1 MTKIRN
7 PLSIENVLSNMISK
21 LNEDEV
27 KNLTN
32 KSISHF
38 RKCSDPDDK
47 DHNLHLGDAIKL
59 DIIMQRNS
67 LGTPL
72 MDNFQIMLDEEF
84 KKVNS
89 FENLEN
95 TLLKVGGRV
104 GNLMDV
110 VQEAMD
116 PESPL
121 GKDLSK
127 KEKDLISKSFYE
139 DESENKVAE
148 ETLEY
153 EAKDLDELWTI
164 LGDED
169 YNDDIVMNYEAKS
182 HCTNTERDEIK
193 IVDENNKIVWSSN

>member
-47 DHNLHLGDAIKL
+47 DHNLYLGDAIKL

-72 MDNFQIMLDEEF
+72 MDNFQIMLDQEF

-104 GNLMDV
+104 GDLMDV
-110 VQEAMD
+110 VQEAMNPD
-116 PESPL
+116 SAL

-127 KEKDLISKSFYE
+127 KERDLINKSIIE
-139 DESENKVAE
+139 LE
-148 ETLEY
+148 EKI
-153 EAKDLDELWTI
+153 AKLKI
-164 LGDED
+164 
-169 YNDDIVMNYEAKS
+169 S
-182 HCTNTERDEIK
+182 IK
-193 IVDENNKIVWSSN
+193 

>member
-7 PLSIENVLSNMISK
+7 PLSIENVLSSMISK
-21 LNEDEV
+21 LDEDEV

-47 DHNLHLGDAIKL
+47 DHNLYLSDAIKL
-59 DIIMQRNS
+59 DLIMQRNS

-127 KEKDLISKSFYE
+127 REKDLISKSIIE
-139 DESENKVAE
+139 LE
-148 ETLEY
+148 EKI
-153 EAKDLDELWTI
+153 AKLK
-164 LGDED
+164 
-169 YNDDIVMNYEAKS
+169 MS
-182 HCTNTERDEIK
+182 IK
-193 IVDENNKIVWSSN
+193 

>member
-47 DHNLHLGDAIKL
+47 DHNLYLGDAIKL

-72 MDNFQIMLDEEF
+72 MDNFQVMLDEEF

-104 GNLMDV
+104 GDLMDV
-110 VQEAMD
+110 VQEAMNPD
-116 PESPL
+116 SAL

-127 KEKDLISKSFYE
+127 KEKDLINKSIIE
-139 DESENKVAE
+139 LE
-148 ETLEY
+148 EKI
-153 EAKDLDELWTI
+153 AI
-164 LGDED
+164 LK
-169 YNDDIVMNYEAKS
+169 IS
-182 HCTNTERDEIK
+182 IK
-193 IVDENNKIVWSSN
+193 

>member
-7 PLSIENVLSNMISK
+7 PLSIENVLSNMISE

-47 DHNLHLGDAIKL
+47 DHNLYLSDAIKL
-59 DIIMQRNS
+59 DVIMQRNS

-84 KKVNS
+84 KKINS

-104 GNLMDV
+104 GDLMDV
-110 VQEAMD
+110 VQEAMNPD
-116 PESPL
+116 SAL

-127 KEKDLISKSFYE
+127 KEKDLINKSIIE
-139 DESENKVAE
+139 LE
-148 ETLEY
+148 EKI
-153 EAKDLDELWTI
+153 AKLKI
-164 LGDED
+164 
-169 YNDDIVMNYEAKS
+169 S
-182 HCTNTERDEIK
+182 IK
-193 IVDENNKIVWSSN
+193 

>member
-7 PLSIENVLSNMISK
+7 PLSIENVLSNIISK
-21 LNEDEV
+21 LDEDEV

-47 DHNLHLGDAIKL
+47 DHNLYLSDAIKL
-59 DIIMQRNS
+59 DVIMQRNS

-127 KEKDLISKSFYE
+127 KEKDLISKSIIE
-139 DESENKVAE
+139 LE
-148 ETLEY
+148 EKI
-153 EAKDLDELWTI
+153 AKLK
-164 LGDED
+164 
-169 YNDDIVMNYEAKS
+169 MS
-182 HCTNTERDEIK
+182 IK
-193 IVDENNKIVWSSN
+193 

>member
-7 PLSIENVLSNMISK
+7 PLSIENVLSSMISK
-21 LNEDEV
+21 LDEDEV

-47 DHNLHLGDAIKL
+47 DHNLYLSDAIKL
-59 DIIMQRNS
+59 DVIMQRNS

-104 GNLMDV
+104 GDLMDV
-110 VQEAMD
+110 VQEAMN
-116 PESPL
+116 PNSAL

-127 KEKDLISKSFYE
+127 KEKDLINKSIIE
-139 DESENKVAE
+139 LE
-148 ETLEY
+148 EKI
-153 EAKDLDELWTI
+153 AKLKI
-164 LGDED
+164 
-169 YNDDIVMNYEAKS
+169 S
-182 HCTNTERDEIK
+182 IK
-193 IVDENNKIVWSSN
+193 

>member
-21 LNEDEV
+21 LDEDEV

-47 DHNLHLGDAIKL
+47 DHNLYLSDAIKL
-59 DIIMQRNS
+59 DIIMQRNY

-104 GNLMDV
+104 GDLMDV
-110 VQEAMD
+110 VQEAMNPD
-116 PESPL
+116 SAL

-127 KEKDLISKSFYE
+127 KEKDLINKSIIE
-139 DESENKVAE
+139 LE
-148 ETLEY
+148 EKI
-153 EAKDLDELWTI
+153 AKLKI
-164 LGDED
+164 
-169 YNDDIVMNYEAKS
+169 S
-182 HCTNTERDEIK
+182 IK
-193 IVDENNKIVWSSN
+193 

>member
-7 PLSIENVLSNMISK
+7 PLSIENVLSSMISK
-21 LNEDEV
+21 LDEDEV

-47 DHNLHLGDAIKL
+47 DHNLYLSDAIKL
-59 DIIMQRNS
+59 DVIMQRNS

-84 KKVNS
+84 KKINS

-104 GNLMDV
+104 GDLMDV
-110 VQEAMD
+110 VQEAMNPD
-116 PESPL
+116 SAL

-127 KEKDLISKSFYE
+127 KERDLINKSIIE
-139 DESENKVAE
+139 LE
-148 ETLEY
+148 EKI
-153 EAKDLDELWTI
+153 AKLKI
-164 LGDED
+164 
-169 YNDDIVMNYEAKS
+169 S
-182 HCTNTERDEIK
+182 IK
-193 IVDENNKIVWSSN
+193 

>member
-127 KEKDLISKSFYE
+127 KEKDLITKSIIE
-139 DESENKVAE
+139 LE
-148 ETLEY
+148 EKI
-153 EAKDLDELWTI
+153 AKLK
-164 LGDED
+164 
-169 YNDDIVMNYEAKS
+169 MS
-182 HCTNTERDEIK
+182 IK
-193 IVDENNKIVWSSN
+193 

>member
-7 PLSIENVLSNMISK
+7 PLSIENVLSSMISK
-21 LNEDEV
+21 LDEDEV

-47 DHNLHLGDAIKL
+47 DHNLYLSDAIKL
-59 DIIMQRNS
+59 DVIMQRNS

-127 KEKDLISKSFYE
+127 KEKDLIIKSIIE
-139 DESENKVAE
+139 LE
-148 ETLEY
+148 EKI
-153 EAKDLDELWTI
+153 AKL
-164 LGDED
+164 
-169 YNDDIVMNYEAKS
+169 
-182 HCTNTERDEIK
+182 K
-193 IVDENNKIVWSSN
+193 ISVK

>member
-21 LNEDEV
+21 LDEDEV

-47 DHNLHLGDAIKL
+47 DHNLYLSDAIKL
-59 DIIMQRNS
+59 DVIMQRNS

-127 KEKDLISKSFYE
+127 KEKDLINKSIIE
-139 DESENKVAE
+139 LE
-148 ETLEY
+148 EKI
-153 EAKDLDELWTI
+153 AKLKI
-164 LGDED
+164 
-169 YNDDIVMNYEAKS
+169 S
-182 HCTNTERDEIK
+182 IK
-193 IVDENNKIVWSSN
+193 

>member
-7 PLSIENVLSNMISK
+7 PLSIENVLSSMISK
-21 LNEDEV
+21 LDEDEV

-47 DHNLHLGDAIKL
+47 DHNLYLSDAIKL
-59 DIIMQRNS
+59 DVIMQRNS

-110 VQEAMD
+110 VQEAID

-127 KEKDLISKSFYE
+127 KEKDLISKSIIE
-139 DESENKVAE
+139 LE
-148 ETLEY
+148 EKI
-153 EAKDLDELWTI
+153 AKLK
-164 LGDED
+164 
-169 YNDDIVMNYEAKS
+169 MS
-182 HCTNTERDEIK
+182 IK
-193 IVDENNKIVWSSN
+193 

>member
-7 PLSIENVLSNMISK
+7 PLSIENVLSSMISK

-47 DHNLHLGDAIKL
+47 DHNLYLSDAIKL

-104 GNLMDV
+104 GDLMDV
-110 VQEAMD
+110 VQEAMNPD
-116 PESPL
+116 SAL

-127 KEKDLISKSFYE
+127 KERDLINKSIIE
-139 DESENKVAE
+139 LE
-148 ETLEY
+148 EKI
-153 EAKDLDELWTI
+153 AKLKI
-164 LGDED
+164 
-169 YNDDIVMNYEAKS
+169 S
-182 HCTNTERDEIK
+182 IK
-193 IVDENNKIVWSSN
+193 

>member
-1 MTKIRN
+1 MTKIRD
-7 PLSIENVLSNMISK
+7 PLTIENVLSNMISK
-21 LNEDEV
+21 LDEDEV

-47 DHNLHLGDAIKL
+47 DHNLYLSDAIKL

-72 MDNFQIMLDEEF
+72 IDNFQIMLNEEF

-104 GNLMDV
+104 GDLMDV
-110 VQEAMD
+110 VQEAMNPD
-116 PESPL
+116 SPL

-127 KEKDLISKSFYE
+127 KEKDLIFKSIIE
-139 DESENKVAE
+139 LE
-148 ETLEY
+148 EKI
-153 EAKDLDELWTI
+153 AKLK
-164 LGDED
+164 
-169 YNDDIVMNYEAKS
+169 MS
-182 HCTNTERDEIK
+182 IK
-193 IVDENNKIVWSSN
+193 

>member
-7 PLSIENVLSNMISK
+7 PLSIENVLSSMISK
-21 LNEDEV
+21 LDEDEV

-47 DHNLHLGDAIKL
+47 DHNLYLGDAIKL

-110 VQEAMD
+110 VQEAMG

-127 KEKDLISKSFYE
+127 KEKDLISKSIIE
-139 DESENKVAE
+139 LE
-148 ETLEY
+148 EKI
-153 EAKDLDELWTI
+153 AKLK
-164 LGDED
+164 
-169 YNDDIVMNYEAKS
+169 MS
-182 HCTNTERDEIK
+182 IK
-193 IVDENNKIVWSSN
+193 

>member
-1 MTKIRN
+1 MTKIRD
-7 PLSIENVLSNMISK
+7 PLTIENVLSNMISK
-21 LNEDEV
+21 LDEDEV

-47 DHNLHLGDAIKL
+47 DHNLYLSDAIKL

-95 TLLKVGGRV
+95 TLLKIGGRV

-110 VQEAMD
+110 VQEDMNPD
-116 PESPL
+116 SPL

-127 KEKDLISKSFYE
+127 KEKDLIFKSIIE
-139 DESENKVAE
+139 LE
-148 ETLEY
+148 EKI
-153 EAKDLDELWTI
+153 AKLK
-164 LGDED
+164 
-169 YNDDIVMNYEAKS
+169 MS
-182 HCTNTERDEIK
+182 IK
-193 IVDENNKIVWSSN
+193 

>member
-84 KKVNS
+84 KKINS

-104 GNLMDV
+104 GDLMDV
-110 VQEAMD
+110 VQEAMNPD
-116 PESPL
+116 SAL

-127 KEKDLISKSFYE
+127 KEKDLINKSIIE
-139 DESENKVAE
+139 LE
-148 ETLEY
+148 EKIANL
-153 EAKDLDELWTI
+153 KI
-164 LGDED
+164 
-169 YNDDIVMNYEAKS
+169 S
-182 HCTNTERDEIK
+182 IK
-193 IVDENNKIVWSSN
+193 

>member
-1 MTKIRN
+1 MTKIRD
-7 PLSIENVLSNMISK
+7 PLSIENVLSNMLSK
-21 LNEDEV
+21 LNDDEV
-27 KNLTN
+27 KNITS

-47 DHNLHLGDAIKL
+47 DHNLYLSDAIKL
-59 DIIMQRNS
+59 DILMQRS
-67 LGTPL
+67 LLGTPL
-72 MDNFQIMLDEEF
+72 MDNFQLFLDNEF

-127 KEKDLISKSFYE
+127 KEKDLI
-139 DESENKVAE
+139 
-148 ETLEY
+148 
-153 EAKDLDELWTI
+153 
-164 LGDED
+164 
-169 YNDDIVMNYEAKS
+169 AKS
-182 HCTNTERDEIK
+182 IIELEEKIAKLKMSIK
-193 IVDENNKIVWSSN
+193 

>member
-7 PLSIENVLSNMISK
+7 PLSIENVLSSMISK
-21 LNEDEV
+21 LDEDEV

-47 DHNLHLGDAIKL
+47 DHNLYLSDAIKL
-59 DIIMQRNS
+59 DVIMQRNS

-72 MDNFQIMLDEEF
+72 MDNFQIMLDQEF

-127 KEKDLISKSFYE
+127 KEKDLISKSIIE
-139 DESENKVAE
+139 LE
-148 ETLEY
+148 EKI
-153 EAKDLDELWTI
+153 AKLK
-164 LGDED
+164 
-169 YNDDIVMNYEAKS
+169 MS
-182 HCTNTERDEIK
+182 IK
-193 IVDENNKIVWSSN
+193 

>member
-84 KKVNS
+84 KKVIS

-104 GNLMDV
+104 GDLMDV
-110 VQEAMD
+110 VQEAMNPD
-116 PESPL
+116 SAL

-127 KEKDLISKSFYE
+127 KEKDLINKSIIE
-139 DESENKVAE
+139 LE
-148 ETLEY
+148 EKI
-153 EAKDLDELWTI
+153 AKLKI
-164 LGDED
+164 
-169 YNDDIVMNYEAKS
+169 S
-182 HCTNTERDEIK
+182 IK
-193 IVDENNKIVWSSN
+193 

>member
-47 DHNLHLGDAIKL
+47 DHNLYLSDAIKL

-72 MDNFQIMLDEEF
+72 MDNFQIMLDQEF

-104 GNLMDV
+104 GDLMDV
-110 VQEAMD
+110 VQEAMNPD
-116 PESPL
+116 SAL

-127 KEKDLISKSFYE
+127 KERDLINKSIIE
-139 DESENKVAE
+139 LE
-148 ETLEY
+148 EKI
-153 EAKDLDELWTI
+153 AKLKI
-164 LGDED
+164 
-169 YNDDIVMNYEAKS
+169 S
-182 HCTNTERDEIK
+182 IK
-193 IVDENNKIVWSSN
+193 

>member
-47 DHNLHLGDAIKL
+47 DHNLYLGDAIKL

-104 GNLMDV
+104 GDLMDV
-110 VQEAMD
+110 VQEAMKPD
-116 PESPL
+116 SAL

-127 KEKDLISKSFYE
+127 KERDLINKSIIE
-139 DESENKVAE
+139 LE
-148 ETLEY
+148 EKI
-153 EAKDLDELWTI
+153 AKLKI
-164 LGDED
+164 
-169 YNDDIVMNYEAKS
+169 S
-182 HCTNTERDEIK
+182 IK
-193 IVDENNKIVWSSN
+193 

>member
-7 PLSIENVLSNMISK
+7 PLSVENILSNMISK

-27 KNLTN
+27 KNITN

-47 DHNLHLGDAIKL
+47 DHNLYLVDAIKL

-72 MDNFQIMLDEEF
+72 MDNFQIRLDEEF

-104 GNLMDV
+104 GDLMDV
-110 VQEAMD
+110 VQESMNPDSA
-116 PESPL
+116 L

-127 KEKDLISKSFYE
+127 KEKDLINKSIIE
-139 DESENKVAE
+139 LE
-148 ETLEY
+148 EKI
-153 EAKDLDELWTI
+153 AKLKI
-164 LGDED
+164 
-169 YNDDIVMNYEAKS
+169 S
-182 HCTNTERDEIK
+182 IK
-193 IVDENNKIVWSSN
+193 

>member
-47 DHNLHLGDAIKL
+47 DHNLYLSDAIKL

-104 GNLMDV
+104 GDLMDV
-110 VQEAMD
+110 VQESMNPDSA
-116 PESPL
+116 L

-127 KEKDLISKSFYE
+127 KEKDLINKSIIE
-139 DESENKVAE
+139 LE
-148 ETLEY
+148 EKI
-153 EAKDLDELWTI
+153 AKLKI
-164 LGDED
+164 
-169 YNDDIVMNYEAKS
+169 S
-182 HCTNTERDEIK
+182 IK
-193 IVDENNKIVWSSN
+193 